1 MLRLFCSLCIGIT
14 LLTSPLATQAHPM
27 LSQQV
32 MDFIWSNPRATDAEI
47 DAFLQANPEED
58 VDDTR
63 EMMTMFRDLTD
74 EQLQDVT
81 GNRVVTA
88 EPVTTKSS
96 LTKLV
101 EFIRQGVLH
110 IVLGPDHVLFVL
122 SLLLVPVGLAA
133 LLRIVTTFTIAHCI
147 TFLLA
152 GLGIVSVPASVV
164 EPIIAL
170 SIIYVAL
177 SSTFFSTSS
186 FFGSAHNKLL
196 TIFIFGLF
204 HGLGFASVFSDLGIQ
219 SSNFL
224 VPLLGFNLGI
234 EIGQLCI
241 IGLAIPVLD
250 AVRKLPAQQL
260 IIKATAVSMSIVALL
275 WFVERVS

>member
-1 MLRLFCSLCIGIT
+1 MKHLLVLLPIIIGLCISPIT
-14 LLTSPLATQAHPM
+14 SYAHPM
-27 LSQQV
+27 LSEQV

-47 DAFLQANPEED
+47 DAFLQANPEQN

-81 GNRVVTA
+81 GNRVVTT
-88 EPVTTKSS
+88 EPAVTKGV
-96 LTKLV
+96 LNRFI

-122 SLLLVPVGLAA
+122 SLLLMPIGFKA
-133 LLRIVTTFTIAHCI
+133 LLRIVTTFTIAHCC

-152 GLGIVSVPASVV
+152 GLGILTVPASIV

-170 SIIYVAL
+170 SIMYVAL
-177 SSTFFSTSS
+177 TSVFFGQQS

-196 TIFIFGLF
+196 IIFIFGLF
-204 HGLGFASVFSDLGIQ
+204 HGLGFASVFTDLGIQ
-219 SSNFL
+219 SSNFI

-250 AVRKLPAQQL
+250 AVRKLPGHTR
-260 IIKATAVSMSIVALL
+260 IIQASAIAMSTVALL
-275 WFVERVS
+275 WFIERI